1 MRDLN
6 GRAIRPSELPSG
18 ITGYFVLKNHWRLI
32 SRLERITDNIL
43 IVVAF
48 FLSYYFRDEF
58 LSVGAIFGV
67 VTNHTVEASM
77 LGPIEDYFVVLGL
90 SLPVY
95 NALLEILGAYRSMR
109 MSSWFHILRSCVF
122 ASLLVFLCDGSLLYF
137 LKLDLSRSFVGLFCG
152 LSGFA
157 LFVERY
163 SILQL
168 LRYFRIRGKNFR
180 NVLIVGTG
188 HQARR
193 MYHEIIKQQQLGL
206 RVVGFVAVKDP
217 EEIQAQTEVYDLPSR
232 IVADISGFE
241 SALKKFAVDEVL
253 FTDVLDHF
261 SSLREMAQMAAEE
274 GVRVTLA
281 ADLFSLEIFQSD
293 ISYFGSIPLLH
304 YSPSAGVGDSGAHVM
319 KRIIDFT
326 VSSLLI
332 VLLAP
337 ALLVLA
343 VLVKITSPGPIFFKQ
358 KRVGLNG
365 RLFTLLKFR
374 SMIVGAEQMLP
385 ELLERNEM
393 NGPVFKIKGDPRITA
408 FGSFLRRWSLDE
420 LPQLI
425 NVLKGDMSL
434 VGPRPPLPNEV
445 SLYLR
450 KHRKRLSMRPG
461 LTCIWQ
467 VSGRNEIPDF
477 DRWAELDLQYIDN
490 WSLKKDFELML
501 KTIPAVLI
509 GSGAR

>member
-1 MRDLN
+1 
-6 GRAIRPSELPSG
+6 
-18 ITGYFVLKNHWRLI
+18 VLKNHWRLI
-32 SRLERITDNIL
+32 SRLERIADNVL
-43 IVVAF
+43 IVAAF
-48 FLSYYFRDEF
+48 FISYYFRDEF
-58 LSVGAIFGV
+58 LSLGAHSGLV
-67 VTNHTVEASM
+67 ASHTAEASQ
-77 LGPIEDYFVVLGL
+77 LGPIEDYFIVLGI
-90 SLPVY
+90 SLPMY

-109 MSSWFHILRSCVF
+109 MSSWLHILRSCIF

-137 LKLDLSRSFVGLFCG
+137 LKLDLSRSFVGLFCA
-152 LSGFA
+152 LSGLA
-157 LFVERY
+157 LFLERY

-206 RVVGFVAVKDP
+206 RVVGFVAVKGA
-217 EEIQAQTEVYDLPSR
+217 EGAQSQTEVYDLPSR
-232 IVADISGFE
+232 IVADTEGFE

-253 FTDVLDHF
+253 FTDVIDLF
-261 SSLREMAQMAAEE
+261 SSLREMAQIAAEE

-281 ADLFSLEIFQSD
+281 ADLFSLEILQSE

-319 KRIIDFT
+319 KRIIDLC
-326 VSSLLI
+326 VSALLL

-337 ALLVLA
+337 LMILIA
-343 VLVKITSPGPIFFKQ
+343 VLVKLTSPGPVFFKQ

-365 RLFTLLKFR
+365 RMFTLLKYR

-408 FGSFLRRWSLDE
+408 FGRFLRRWSLDE
-420 LPQLI
+420 LPQLL

-490 WSLKKDFELML
+490 WSLRKDFELML
-501 KTIPAVLI
+501 RTIPAVLT